1 MNKIIAFLLFFTI
14 YISIPVYGQDL
25 LKGNDLKAVVV
36 DDLSDAQI
44 AELQSQL
51 SGKNMTIDQVE
62 PMALS
67 KGMSPAEF
75 SKLKA
80 RLQVLKPQANGTIAD
95 VSSVDSKDTSISTK
109 NKLSDSPATTKK
121 LNPLIFGSEL
131 FNNAA
136 LSFEPNLKLA
146 TPLNYTLGPDDE
158 LQISVYGVQEF
169 NASLKVSSEG
179 KISIPYVGQIP
190 VSGMTIEAATQ
201 KIKSAMSRVYST
213 VASGQSTVTV
223 SLSRIRTIRVTIIGS
238 MQPGN
243 YAVSS
248 LSTVYNALHLAGG
261 PAENGSYRNI
271 ELIRNNKLFKSI
283 DIYRF
288 LINGDQSDDVGLKDN
303 DVIRIP
309 IYRSRVKLEGEIKR
323 PGIFE
328 MKGDETF
335 FDLLGFASGF
345 SEEAYTASVNVVQK
359 TDKEYKVKDILS
371 SEFSTYKPLSGD
383 TYKVSKILNRFENR
397 ITVEGAVFR
406 PNFYSFFAGMKV
418 SDLVSKA
425 EGIREDAYTK
435 RARIVRVKNDLTTEM
450 VEVDL
455 EKALAGDAAANIELK
470 KEDILTI
477 YSLLDFK
484 ENFKITI
491 DGEIKKPGTYDYF
504 ENLSLNDLLIEAGGL
519 TGAAS
524 KKVEIARML
533 KSEDVDKD
541 GKKRVEVINLE
552 INVQNNEQLENIKL
566 FPFDV
571 INIRKLPV
579 YEHPE
584 MVVIKGEVNYPG
596 KYVLANKEERIYD
609 IITKAGGLTNQA
621 NIDGVKIK
629 RPIKADQIED
639 LDRIDLNLGK
649 GDSIQKDLTDKVIK
663 LKYATIPVD
672 WQKIKANKNHYS
684 NIMLLPG
691 DEIEVMAYDEAV
703 KISGNVL
710 LTSEIPY
717 RKGKGFNYYLDAVGG
732 LDNKGWKRKS
742 YIIYPNGKAATSSS
756 FLFFRSYPD
765 VEPGSQIVVPAKPE
779 SKKMST
785 AEVVTIASVLT
796 SLAGVIIAILR

>member
-1 MNKIIAFLLFFTI
+1 MNKLIAFLLFFTL
-14 YISIPVYGQDL
+14 YISLPVYGQDL
-25 LKGNDLKAVVV
+25 LKSKDLKAIVV
-36 DDLSDAQI
+36 DDLSNAQI
-44 AELQSQL
+44 AEIQSEL
-51 SGKNMTIDQVE
+51 SSKNMTIDQVE
-62 PMALS
+62 PIAIS
-67 KGMSPAEF
+67 KGMSPSEF
-75 SKLKA
+75 GKLRA
-80 RLQVLKPQANGTIAD
+80 RLQSLPQNTQL
-95 VSSVDSKDTSISTK
+95 SSDSNISLDSKEVSRKKELSDTPKSISR
-109 NKLSDSPATTKK
+109 S
-121 LNPLIFGSEL
+121 NPLIFGSEL

-146 TPLNYTLGPDDE
+146 TPLNYVLGPDDE
-158 LQISVYGVQEF
+158 LQISVYGIQEF

-201 KIKSAMSRVYST
+201 KIKNEMAKVYST
-213 VASGQSTVTV
+213 VGSGQSKVAVNLT
-223 SLSRIRTIRVTIIGS
+223 RIRTIRVTIIGS

-243 YAVSS
+243 YSVSS
-248 LSTVYNALHLAGG
+248 LATVYNALHLAGG
-261 PAENGSYRNI
+261 PADNGSYRNI
-271 ELIRNNKLFKSI
+271 QLIRNNKVLKTI

-288 LINGDQSDDVGLKDN
+288 LINGDQSDDIGLKDN

-309 IYRSRVKLEGEIKR
+309 VYKNRVKLEGEVKR

-328 MKGDETF
+328 IKGDETF
-335 FDLLGFASGF
+335 SNLLEFASGF
-345 SEEAYTASVNVVQK
+345 SEDAFTASVNVVQK

-371 SEFSTYKPLSGD
+371 SEFDTYKPLSGD
-383 TYKVSKILNRFENR
+383 VYRISKILNRFENR
-397 ITVEGAVFR
+397 ITIEGAVFR
-406 PNFYSFFAGMKV
+406 PNFYSFYEGMRV
-418 SDLVSKA
+418 SDLIQKA
-425 EGIREDAYTK
+425 EGLREDAYTQ
-435 RARIVRVKNDLTTEM
+435 RAKIVRLKEDLTTEI
-450 VEVDL
+450 VDVDL
-455 EKALAGDAAANIELK
+455 DKALNGDASANVVLK
-470 KEDILTI
+470 KEDVVTV

-484 ENFKITI
+484 ESYSVTI
-491 DGEIKKPGTYDYF
+491 DGEIKKPGVYGYVEKLT
-504 ENLSLNDLLIEAGGL
+504 LNDLLIQAGGL

-533 KSEDVDKD
+533 KSEDVNKD
-541 GKKRVEVINLE
+541 GLKRVEVLNIE
-552 INVQNNEQLENIKL
+552 INAQNNEQLENVEL

-584 MVVIKGEVNYPG
+584 MVLIKGEVNYPG

-621 NIDGVKIK
+621 NSDGVKIK
-629 RPIKADQIED
+629 RPIKAEQIED

-663 LKYATIPVD
+663 LRYATIPVD
-672 WQKIKANKNHYS
+672 WQKITANQNHYS

-732 LDNKGWKRKS
+732 LDNKGWKKKS

>member
-14 YISIPVYGQDL
+14 CISIPVHGQDL

-36 DDLSDAQI
+36 DDLSDVQI

-67 KGMSPAEF
+67 KGMSPSEF
-75 SKLKA
+75 SKLRA
-80 RLQVLKPQANGTIAD
+80 RLQALKPEAN
-95 VSSVDSKDTSISTK
+95 VSTGEVSAGDSKDPSVSKK
-109 NKLSDSPATTKK
+109 NKLSDSPATIKRS
-121 LNPLIFGSEL
+121 NPQIFGSEL

-179 KISIPYVGQIP
+179 KISIPYVGQIS

-201 KIKSAMSRVYST
+201 KIKSAMSKVYST

-271 ELIRNNKLFKSI
+271 ELIRNNKIFKSI

-309 IYRSRVKLEGEIKR
+309 IYRNRVKLEGEVKR
-323 PGIFE
+323 AGIFE
-328 MKGDETF
+328 MKGEETF

-359 TDKEYKVKDILS
+359 TDKEYKIKDILS
-371 SEFSTYKPLSGD
+371 SEFLTYKPLSGD
-383 TYKVSKILNRFENR
+383 VYKVSKILSRYENR
-397 ITVEGAVFR
+397 ITIEGAVFR
-406 PNFYSFFAGMKV
+406 PNFYSFFTGMKV

-435 RARIVRVKNDLTTEM
+435 RARIVRVKEDLTTEM

-455 EKALAGDAAANIELK
+455 EKALAGDATANIELK

-609 IITKAGGLTNQA
+609 VITKAGGLTNQA

-629 RPIKADQIED
+629 RPIKAEQIED

>member
-14 YISIPVYGQDL
+14 YVSIPVYGQDL
-25 LKGNDLKAVVV
+25 LKSKDLKAVVV
-36 DDLSDAQI
+36 DDLSNAQI
-44 AELQSQL
+44 AEIQSEL
-51 SGKNMTIDQVE
+51 SSKNMTIDQAE
-62 PMALS
+62 PIALS
-67 KGMSPAEF
+67 KGMSQTEF
-75 SKLKA
+75 EKLRSRLKA
-80 RLQVLKPQANGTIAD
+80 FQSGNTTTVAAT
-95 VSSVDSKDTSISTK
+95 SVTG
-109 NKLSDSPATTKK
+109 TKK
-121 LNPLIFGSEL
+121 QITDAPAIVNKSNPLIFGSEL

-146 TPLNYTLGPDDE
+146 TPVNYILGPDDE
-158 LQISVYGVQEF
+158 LQISVYGVQEL
-169 NASLKVSSEG
+169 NTAVKVTTEG

-190 VSGMTIEAATQ
+190 VSGMTIESATQ
-201 KIKSAMSRVYST
+201 KIKNAIAKVYST
-213 VASGQSTVTV
+213 VGSGQSKVAV
-223 SLSRIRTIRVTIIGS
+223 SLSSIRTIRVTIIGS
-238 MQPGN
+238 MQSGN
-243 YAVSS
+243 YSISS
-248 LSTVYNALHLAGG
+248 LATVFNALHLAGG
-261 PAENGSYRNI
+261 PADNGSYRNI
-271 ELIRNNKLFKSI
+271 QLIRDNKIFKNI

-288 LINGDQSDDVGLKDN
+288 LIDGNSEDNIGLKDN

-309 IYRSRVKLEGEIKR
+309 VYKNRVKLEGEVKR

-328 MKGDETF
+328 MKGNETF
-335 FDLLGFASGF
+335 SNLLGFASGF
-345 SEEAYTASVNVVQK
+345 SEDAYTASVNVIQK
-359 TDKEYKVKDILS
+359 TDKEYKVKDIVS
-371 SEFSTYKPLSGD
+371 AEFSLYKPQSGD
-383 TYKVSKILNRFENR
+383 VYRVSKILNRFENR
-397 ITVEGAVFR
+397 ITIEGAVFR
-406 PNFYSFFAGMKV
+406 PDLYSFFEGMKV
-418 SDLVSKA
+418 ADLILKA
-425 EGIREDAYTK
+425 EGLREDAYTQ
-435 RARIVRVKNDLTTEM
+435 RARIVRLKGDLTTEI

-455 EKALAGDAAANIELK
+455 EKALNGDATANVELK
-470 KEDILTI
+470 KEDVVTV

-484 ENFKITI
+484 ENYSVII
-491 DGEIKKPGTYDYF
+491 DGEIKKPGTYSYV
-504 ENLSLNDLLIEAGGL
+504 EKLTLNDLLIQAGGL

-533 KSEDVDKD
+533 KSEDVNKD
-541 GKKRVEVINLE
+541 RLKRVEVLNIE
-552 INVQNNEQLENIKL
+552 INSQNNEQLENIEL

-596 KYVLANKEERIYD
+596 KYVLANKEERIFD
-609 IITKAGGLTNQA
+609 VITKAGGLTSQA
-621 NIDGVKIK
+621 NSEGVKIK
-629 RPIKADQIED
+629 RPIKAEQIED

-649 GDSIQKDLTDKVIK
+649 GDTIQKDLTDKVLK

-672 WQKIKANKNHYS
+672 WQKIVKDKTHYS

-717 RKGKGFNYYLDAVGG
+717 RKGKGFNYYIDAVGG
-732 LDNKGWKRKS
+732 LDSKGWKKKS
-742 YIIYPNGKAATSSS
+742 YIIYPNGKAAVSSS

>member
-95 VSSVDSKDTSISTK
+95 VSSVDSKDTSVSTK

-131 FNNAA
+131 FNNAS

-309 IYRSRVKLEGEIKR
+309 IYRNRVKLEGEVKR
-323 PGIFE
+323 AGIFE
-328 MKGDETF
+328 MKGEETF
-335 FDLLGFASGF
+335 IDLLGFASGF
-345 SEEAYTASVNVVQK
+345 SEAAYTASVNVIQK
-359 TDKEYKVKDILS
+359 TDKEYKIKDILS

-383 TYKVSKILNRFENR
+383 VYKVSKILSRYENR
-397 ITVEGAVFR
+397 ITIEGAVFR
-406 PNFYSFFAGMKV
+406 PNFYSFFTGMKV

-435 RARIVRVKNDLTTEM
+435 RARIVRIKNDLTTEM

-491 DGEIKKPGTYDYF
+491 EGEIKKPGTYDYF
-504 ENLSLNDLLIEAGGL
+504 
-519 TGAAS
+519 
-524 KKVEIARML
+524 
-533 KSEDVDKD
+533 
-541 GKKRVEVINLE
+541 
-552 INVQNNEQLENIKL
+552 
-566 FPFDV
+566 
-571 INIRKLPV
+571 
-579 YEHPE
+579 
-584 MVVIKGEVNYPG
+584 
-596 KYVLANKEERIYD
+596 
-609 IITKAGGLTNQA
+609 
-621 NIDGVKIK
+621 
-629 RPIKADQIED
+629 
-639 LDRIDLNLGK
+639 
-649 GDSIQKDLTDKVIK
+649 
-663 LKYATIPVD
+663 
-672 WQKIKANKNHYS
+672 
-684 NIMLLPG
+684 
-691 DEIEVMAYDEAV
+691 
-703 KISGNVL
+703 
-710 LTSEIPY
+710 
-717 RKGKGFNYYLDAVGG
+717 
-732 LDNKGWKRKS
+732 
-742 YIIYPNGKAATSSS
+742 
-756 FLFFRSYPD
+756 
-765 VEPGSQIVVPAKPE
+765 
-779 SKKMST
+779 
-785 AEVVTIASVLT
+785 
-796 SLAGVIIAILR
+796 